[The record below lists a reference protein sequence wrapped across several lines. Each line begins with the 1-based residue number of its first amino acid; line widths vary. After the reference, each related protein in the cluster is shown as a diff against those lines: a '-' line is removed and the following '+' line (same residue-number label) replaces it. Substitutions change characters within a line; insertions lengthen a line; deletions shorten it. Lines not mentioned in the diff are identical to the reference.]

1 MDTIMN
7 YHNLA
12 NAIILVA
19 VDDWRDA
26 VKRLK
31 KKQHNDLAE
40 KTKQECESFFLS
52 SYFDKLTDVRGEDLL
67 RKLKEQEG
75 IA

>member
-40 KTKQECESFFLS
+40 KT
-52 SYFDKLTDVRGEDLL
+52 VM
-67 RKLKEQEG
+67 
-75 IA
+75 

>member
-12 NAIILVA
+12 NAIILAA

-31 KKQHNDLAE
+31 RKHNNELAY
-40 KTKQECESFFLS
+40 KTKVECENFFLS
-52 SYFDKLTDVRGEDLL
+52 SYFDKLTNIRGEDLL
-67 RKLKEQEG
+67 RKLKEEAG
-75 IA
+75 VD